1 MSESTLINGYPW
13 NKELGPNF
21 STLFTNKLEAF
32 YEPIRP
38 ENGGTCTLVH
48 GDLRGDNLFFCP
60 ESPAYPNGWLTIDF
74 QLMTR
79 GPIPSDL
86 ST

>member
-13 NKELGPNF
+13 DKELGPNF

-38 ENGGTCTLVH
+38 ENGGTCTLCTAIC
-48 GDLRGDNLFFCP
+48 GETTCFLPRIKGLP
-60 ESPAYPNGWLTIDF
+60 QWLVDHRLPTHDS
-74 QLMTR
+74 R
-79 GPIPSDL
+79 PILPIL
-86 ST
+86 PT